1 MSVMIEEQETCINF
15 MRGDDRAM
23 IYTSDTT
30 TMTKLNK
37 LVELD
42 GTEWKLES
50 EARLPSGELVGKTY
64 SRPVSFISFRSKRM
78 KKRNYTEE
86 QRKEMV
92 ARLHKST
99 GNGNLTD

>member
-1 MSVMIEEQETCINF
+1 MSVMIEEQETCVNF

-50 EARLPSGELVGKTY
+50 EAKLPSGELVGKTY
-64 SRPVSFISFRSKRM
+64 SCPVSFISFRSKRV
-78 KKRNYTEE
+78 KRTYTEE
-86 QRKEMV
+86 QRREMG
-92 ARLHKST
+92 ARLHKQT
-99 GNGNLTD
+99 RNNDFAD

>member
-37 LVELD
+37 LV
-42 GTEWKLES
+42 
-50 EARLPSGELVGKTY
+50 
-64 SRPVSFISFRSKRM
+64 
-78 KKRNYTEE
+78 
-86 QRKEMV
+86 
-92 ARLHKST
+92 
-99 GNGNLTD
+99 